1 MRELPENHP
10 FLFIFFFPGLCMLR
24 HYVFDH
30 TVFIYLFFY
39 FNYCGEKDQHLL
51 TILFNTLSNVAFK
64 APAEDDF

>member
-1 MRELPENHP
+1 
-10 FLFIFFFPGLCMLR
+10 MLR

-30 TVFIYLFFY
+30 TVFIYFFFY